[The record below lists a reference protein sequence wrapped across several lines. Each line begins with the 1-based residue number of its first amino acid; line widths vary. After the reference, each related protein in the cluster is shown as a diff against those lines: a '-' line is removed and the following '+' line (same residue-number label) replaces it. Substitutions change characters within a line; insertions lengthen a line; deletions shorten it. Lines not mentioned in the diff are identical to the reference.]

1 MEKIGHRGAKAW
13 VDENTLE
20 SIQKAI
26 ELGADA
32 VEIDV
37 HVCKTGE
44 LIAIHDSTL
53 KRTTNGKGKIVKLTY
68 SQINSFNT
76 INGHT
81 IPTLEQ
87 VLDFCKDKC
96 KIHIELKSKG
106 TAIKTAKLITQHVDN
121 NIWSYNQLVVSSFK
135 LSRLKKIQEQ
145 NSNIRLGLIARKN
158 LNHKL
163 ELAAKNNFFA
173 FYAFHEKL
181 RKPIVKLAKKHGLKI
196 YCWTVNKRLN
206 ISKMLSLGV
215 DGIIT
220 DNLEKL

>member
-44 LIAIHDSTL
+44 LIVIHDPTL
-53 KRTTNGKGKIVKLTY
+53 KRTTNGKGKIAKLTY

-76 INGHT
+76 LNGYS

-87 VLDFCKDKC
+87 VLDFCQGKC
-96 KIHIELKSKG
+96 KIHIELKGKG
-106 TAIKTAKLITQHVDN
+106 TATKTAALITQLVKN
-121 NIWSYNQLVVSSFK
+121 NIWSYDQLVVSSFK
-135 LSRLKKIQEQ
+135 LSRLKKIQQQ
-145 NSNIRLGLIARKN
+145 NPNIRLGLIAHRN
-158 LNHKL
+158 LSRKL
-163 ELAAKNNFFA
+163 ERAAKNNFYG

-181 RKPIVKLAKKHGLKI
+181 RKPIVELAKKRGLKI

-220 DNLEKL
+220 DSPEKI